1 MRIIFSIFI
10 TLGLLSVAPGADA
23 KGKAKEPQAEEAPP
37 PATPDNECGCY
48 RDAQDQCHCK
58 KLKKLKCVCE
68 NDCEPPACETERAK
82 QSEKDAAAQMKKI
95 QERDKKAQ
103 AEAKAAQA
111 KKAKEKAAEDAK
123 KQKEGGNRW
132 Q

>member
-10 TLGLLSVAPGADA
+10 TLGLLAVAPGADA
-23 KGKAKEPQAEEAPP
+23 KGKDPQAEEAPP
-37 PATPDNECGCY
+37 PAATPKNECGCY
-48 RDAQDQCHCK
+48 RDAQDQCHCEK
-58 KLKKLKCVCE
+58 QKKLKCVCE
-68 NDCEPPACETERAK
+68 NDCEPPACEAERAK
-82 QSEKDAAAQMKKI
+82 RSEKEAAAQLKKI

-123 KQKEGGNRW
+123 KKKESGSRW